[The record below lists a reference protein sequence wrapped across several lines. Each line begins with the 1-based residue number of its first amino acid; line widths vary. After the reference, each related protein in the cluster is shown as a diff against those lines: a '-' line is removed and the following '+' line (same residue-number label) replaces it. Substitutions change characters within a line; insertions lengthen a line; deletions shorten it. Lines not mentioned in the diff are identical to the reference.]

1 MREIC
6 IQFQTSEWIFKCEK
20 KSMKKANLTIFFN
33 EKVMCVSI
41 SICTTNLIFN
51 WINDVWARIFLPTH
65 IAFDEVSHIFILKKN
80 TFLKTLFRVLIF
92 MTFCNK
98 NFFFHFFRY
107 LRSIYLFNIYDFC
120 ISWLLWVLLLIV
132 HAQITDYFLRFCLQ
146 YLNVLNRSEMHFQL
160 PLKIVIVNVPFRKLS
175 ERNIYLERNRSSE
188 QTIFQ
193 INFTPAKS
201 LFLLWNM
208 NEKLISRKKNNQK
221 LNTNPLKQ

>member
-1 MREIC
+1 MSKTFSAYTHRV
-6 IQFQTSEWIFKCEK
+6 WWGKPYLYLKEK
-20 KSMKKANLTIFFN
+20 
-33 EKVMCVSI
+33 
-41 SICTTNLIFN
+41 
-51 WINDVWARIFLPTH
+51 
-65 IAFDEVSHIFILKKN
+65 
-80 TFLKTLFRVLIF
+80 
-92 MTFCNK
+92 
-98 NFFFHFFRY
+98 HFFENTIQSFVRY

-146 YLNVLNRSEMHFQL
+146 FLNVLNRSEMHFQL

-208 NEKLISRKKNNQK
+208 NEKLISRKKIIKN
-221 LNTNPLKQ
+221 

>member
-1 MREIC
+1 MYPISDIRVNLQVWE
-6 IQFQTSEWIFKCEK
+6 EVYEK
-20 KSMKKANLTIFFN
+20 GKLDYFFN

-51 WINDVWARIFLPTH
+51 WINDVWARLFLPTH

-80 TFLKTLFRVLIF
+80 TSLKTLFRVLIF
-92 MTFCNK
+92 MTLCNK
-98 NFFFHFFRY
+98 YIFFFILLDICDLFTF
-107 LRSIYLFNIYDFC
+107 LFNIYDFC

-208 NEKLISRKKNNQK
+208 NEKLISRKKK
-221 LNTNPLKQ
+221 